1 MYAYSDL
8 ISVMASNKK
17 SSAAVKEAVI
27 TTAQALGFTIK
38 KEQLDVVTNFVMEK
52 DVFAVLP
59 TGYGKSLCYECLPGV
74 FNQLHFDNSSHCSII
89 VVLSPLIAIM
99 KDQVSILSYQNS
111 YNTNDF
117 NFVYCR

>member
-1 MYAYSDL
+1 MLCSDL